1 MVSVSH
7 IAKSYRKKRVLEDIT
22 FEVHSGESVVI
33 VGRNGCGKSTLL
45 QILAGV
51 LKPNSG
57 EVSYFGKRA
66 IGKNSVFRKY
76 CGYVPQENPLLE
88 ELSVRDNLRLWSA
101 GKSSDLTA
109 VTERFHLD
117 EMMKTPV
124 EKLSGGMKRRLAIAC
139 ALVEWPPV
147 LLLDE
152 PTGALDIYYKDVI
165 LKFLR
170 EYQDMG
176 GIVVMTT
183 HEEQEILGADKCLV
197 IAEGRMHPLTGEDIR
212 MEEIRRYVREENL

>member
-7 IAKSYRKKRVLEDIT
+7 ISKSYKKKKVLEDIS
-22 FEVHSGESVVI
+22 FEVKSGERAVI
-33 VGRNGCGKSTLL
+33 VGKNGCGKSTLL

-51 LKPNSG
+51 LKPDGG
-57 EVSYFGKRA
+57 EVSYFGKNA
-66 IGKNSVFRKY
+66 IGHSGVFRKY

-88 ELSVRDNLRLWSA
+88 ELTVRDNLRLWSA
-101 GKSSDLTA
+101 GKGSDLTA
-109 VTERFHLD
+109 VTERFHLE

-170 EYQDMG
+170 EYQEMG

-183 HEEQEILGADKCLV
+183 HEEQEILGADQCLV
-197 IAEGRMHPLTGEDIR
+197 IADGQMRPLTGDGIR
-212 MEEIRRYVREENL
+212 MEEIRRYIREEDT